1 MITIAEKLKP
11 IITPIK
17 RLSNLEN
24 FSIFYLFL
32 NCSSIRKTIIS
43 PMIIPIMPDTII
55 ISF

>member
-32 NCSSIRKTIIS
+32 NCSLIRKQIIS
-43 PMIIPIMPDTII
+43 PMTIPIIPDIII